1 MKHLKSPSRSMGI
14 GLMKTAVG
22 AAVAALLCGQAS
34 AMKLETDNPDL
45 EVRFDNTVKYNAGW
59 RMQDRDRRIADTWG
73 NQAGEYAFDKGDMVT
88 NRVDLFSEFDVV
100 YKNYH
105 GFRISTAAWKDAA
118 YDKNVRGNPAYQ
130 KAGLGTAY
138 PNNKFPNSVS
148 RYYTQGGELLDAFV
162 FTRIDFDGKPLSLKA
177 GKHTLYWGESLF
189 SPIHG
194 VSYGQGPLDLRK
206 GVATPG
212 IDAKELFLPTKQ
224 ISAHFQINSKLSM
237 AAQLPLEWKPT
248 RFYEGGTYF
257 TAADFL
263 FQGGTNILPGGLWP
277 YLGNLDQG
285 PNAVPKNRG
294 SFGLMMKGQVEAIDG
309 TVGLYV
315 RKFDDVAPT
324 VLTDSRTLFTDY
336 KGNLFNAYAK
346 GVRLMGVSLAK
357 SVAGVAVGAELVHRQ
372 NTALQTEFGSMS
384 IARGDSWTGLV
395 NALAYIG
402 KTPLFD
408 SATLL
413 GEATFTRLDKV
424 NADSVASFDN
434 CKVGEE
440 RRTGCAT
447 KSSVGMSMS
456 FTPTWFQ
463 VFPSIDLTLPMSYSR
478 GLSGNSPIGA
488 GGGVKNDGSWSI
500 GVGAEYKGQY
510 KIDLAY
516 RGYFG
521 TLVESPNPFAAVPG
535 IGPTAAAGS
544 TNGVLKDRGW
554 LSLTLKTT
562 F

>member
-1 MKHLKSPSRSMGI
+1 MKNKNLIDRSI
-14 GLMKTAVG
+14 RPVLTLLAATA
-22 AAVAALLCGQAS
+22 ATLLAGQAQ
-34 AMKLETDNPDL
+34 AFKLDTGNEDV
-45 EVRFDNTVKYNAGW
+45 EVRFDNTVKYNAGL
-59 RMQDRDRRIADTWG
+59 RMEDRDRRIADTWVY
-73 NQAGEYAFDKGDMVT
+73 QAGEYGFNKGDLVT
-88 NRVDLFSEFDVV
+88 NRIDLLSEFDVV

-105 GFRISTAAWKDAA
+105 GFRLSAAAWKDAA
-118 YDKNVRGNPAYQ
+118 YDKKVRGNPAYQ
-130 KAGLGTAY
+130 AAGLGTAY
-138 PNNKFPNSVS
+138 PNNRFPNTVS
-148 RYYTQGGELLDAFV
+148 RYYTQSGELLDAFV
-162 FTRIDFDGKPLSLKA
+162 FTRINFDDMPLSLKA

-194 VSYGQGPLDLRK
+194 VSYGQSPLDLRK

-224 ISAHFQINSKLSM
+224 ISAHFQINPKLSM
-237 AAQLPLEWKPT
+237 AAQLPLEWAPT

-263 FQGGTNILPGGLWP
+263 FQGGTTLKPAPGVAIP
-277 YLGNLDQG
+277 YLGNLKTG
-285 PNAVPKNRG
+285 PNAVPKNKG
-294 SFGLMMKGQVEAIDG
+294 SYGLMMKGQVEPIDS
-309 TVGLYV
+309 TVGFYV
-315 RKFDDVAPT
+315 RRFDDVAPS
-324 VLTDSRTLFTDY
+324 VLAGSTGLY
-336 KGNLFNAYAK
+336 NAYAK
-346 GVRLMGVSLAK
+346 EVKLMGVSLAK

-372 NTALQTEFGSMS
+372 NAALQNKGGQQK

-395 NALAYIG
+395 NALAYVG

-413 GEATFTRLDKV
+413 AEATFTKLDKV
-424 NADSVASFDN
+424 NADSVALFDSCEN
-434 CKVGEE
+434 TGAE

-447 KSSVGMSMS
+447 KSSLGMSLA

-463 VFPSIDLTLPMSYSR
+463 VFPSIDLTLPMNYSR
-478 GLSGNSPIGA
+478 GLSGNSPIGPA
-488 GGGVKNDGSWSI
+488 GGVKNDGSWSI

-516 RGYFG
+516 RDYFG
-521 TLVESPNPFAAVPG
+521 TLVEAPNPYAATPG
-535 IGPTAAAGS
+535 ISPVGIASGS
-544 TNGVLKDRGW
+544 SNGVLKDRGW

>member
-1 MKHLKSPSRSMGI
+1 MKHSKSPSTSMKI
-14 GLMKTAVG
+14 CLMKSAVG
-22 AAVAALLCGQAS
+22 AAVAVLLCGQAS
-34 AMKLETDNPDL
+34 AMKLETDNEDF
-45 EVRFDNTVKYNAGW
+45 EIRFDNTVKYNAGW
-59 RMQDRDRRIADTWG
+59 RMQERDRRIADTWG
-73 NQAGEYAFDKGDMVT
+73 YQAGEYAFDKGDMVT

-100 YKNYH
+100 YKSHH
-105 GFRISTAAWKDAA
+105 GFRISAAAWKDAA

-130 KAGLGTAY
+130 AAGLGTAY
-138 PNNKFPNSVS
+138 PNNRFPNSVS
-148 RYYTQGGELLDAFV
+148 RYYTQSGELLDAFV
-162 FTRIDFDGKPLSLKA
+162 FTRINFGEMPLSLKA

-189 SPIHG
+189 TPIHG

-212 IDAKELFLPTKQ
+212 IDAKELFLPTNQ
-224 ISAHFQINSKLSM
+224 ISAHFQINPKLSV

-257 TAADFL
+257 TAHDAL
-263 FQGGTNILPGGLWP
+263 FQGGTSFAPNNGLP
-277 YLGNLDQG
+277 YLGNLKSG
-285 PNAVPKNRG
+285 PNAVPKNKG
-294 SFGLMMKGQVEAIDG
+294 SYGLMMKGQVEAIDG

-315 RKFDDVAPT
+315 RKFDDVSPA
-324 VLTDSRTLFTDY
+324 VLLGLSPFGLYNT
-336 KGNLFNAYAK
+336 YAQDVK
-346 GVRLMGVSLAK
+346 LVGVSLAK
-357 SVAGVAVGAELVHRQ
+357 SVGGVAVGAELVHRK
-372 NTALQTEFGSMS
+372 NAALQNKPGSFQ

-395 NALAYIG
+395 NALAYMG

-413 GEATFTRLDKV
+413 AEATFTRLDKV
-424 NADSVASFDN
+424 NADSVDLFGSCANTGAEF
-434 CKVGEE
+434 
-440 RRTGCAT
+440 RTGCAT
-447 KSSVGMSMS
+447 KSSLAMSIA

-478 GLSGNSPIGA
+478 GLSGNSPIGPA
-488 GGGVKNDGSWSI
+488 GGVKNDGSWSI
-500 GVGAEYKGQY
+500 GVGAEYKGKY

-521 TLVESPNPFAAVPG
+521 TLIESPNPFAAIPG
-535 IGPTAAAGS
+535 ISPVGIASGS
-544 TNGVLKDRGW
+544 SNGVLKDRGW